1 MKQRRDRRDR
11 RNKRNRDRDFHREPK
26 QVKKRNKISDHFSRK
41 DFYCKSGLDTNNN
54 SFRISAGLIGA
65 LEMLRTAVGT
75 RINIIKG
82 FECTES
88 AEKKGKVRRNYHV
101 QGLAANI
108 SADELS
114 LETLFQAAEQIPEI
128 MGIGLNLDENYV
140 HIRTNK
146 SDTRDMWVIIKNE
159 EYELDEARY
168 KTYIG
173 DVATPLP
180 QKQEKQDRKEK
191 ETKPAT
197 NDD

>member
-1 MKQRRDRRDR
+1 MRQQRKDRRDR
-11 RNKRNRDRDFHREPK
+11 RNRRNRDRDHFREPK

-65 LEMLRTAVGT
+65 LEMLRTAINT
-75 RINIIKG
+75 RINIVKG

-108 SADELS
+108 STDEIS
-114 LETLFQAAEQIPEI
+114 LETLFKAAEDIPEI

-146 SDTRDMWVIIKNE
+146 ADERAMWVIKNSE
-159 EYELDEARY
+159 EIDLDEKNY
-168 KTYIG
+168 KTYIA
-173 DVATPLP
+173 DVAKTLP
-180 QKQEKQDRKEK
+180 EKKKAVTQK
-191 ETKPAT
+191 
-197 NDD
+197 DDD

>member
-1 MKQRRDRRDR
+1 MKHQRRDRRDR
-11 RNKRNRDRDFHREPK
+11 RNKRTRDRDYHNEPK

-41 DFYCKSGLDTNNN
+41 DFYCKSGLDNNNN

-65 LEMLRTAVGT
+65 LEMLRTAINT
-75 RINIIKG
+75 RINILKG
-82 FECTES
+82 FECPES

-108 SADELS
+108 SADEIS
-114 LETLFQAAEQIPEI
+114 LETLFQAAEKIPEI
-128 MGIGLNLDENYV
+128 MGIGLNLDEKYV

-146 SDTRDMWVIIKNE
+146 SDVREMWVITHNE

-168 KTYIG
+168 KTYIA

-180 QKQEKQDRKEK
+180 EKQKEN
-191 ETKPAT
+191 ESQSSSH
-197 NDD
+197 DD

>member
-1 MKQRRDRRDR
+1 MRQQRKDRRDR
-11 RNKRNRDRDFHREPK
+11 RNRRNRDRDQYREPK

-65 LEMLRTAVGT
+65 LEMLRTAVNT

-108 SADELS
+108 TADDLS
-114 LETLFQAAEQIPEI
+114 LETLFQAAESIPEI

-146 SDTRDMWVIIKNE
+146 SDTRDMWVIINKE
-159 EYELDEARY
+159 EIELDEARY
-168 KTYIG
+168 KTYIA

-180 QKQEKQDRKEK
+180 EKEK
-191 ETKPAT
+191 PKPKH
-197 NDD
+197 DDD

>member
-1 MKQRRDRRDR
+1 
-11 RNKRNRDRDFHREPK
+11 
-26 QVKKRNKISDHFSRK
+26 
-41 DFYCKSGLDTNNN
+41 LDTNNN

-65 LEMLRTAVGT
+65 LEMLRTAVNT

-108 SADELS
+108 TADDLS
-114 LETLFQAAEQIPEI
+114 LETLFQAAESIPEI

-146 SDTRDMWVIIKNE
+146 SDTRDMWVIINKE
-159 EYELDEARY
+159 EIELDEARY
-168 KTYIG
+168 KTYIA

-180 QKQEKQDRKEK
+180 EKEK
-191 ETKPAT
+191 PKPKH
-197 NDD
+197 DDD